1 MRKEIVASGTVFE
14 FRGLK
19 DIKRRRSQEPPL
31 CGRGRPL
38 QLKFLRDQIFSEE
51 RSLKI
56 SIFGMGYVG
65 TVSAGCLAQNGHQVI
80 GVDPVRTKVE
90 LINAGQSPII
100 EAEIGE
106 IIAETVR
113 SGRLRATDNQD
124 EAINQ
129 TELSF
134 VCVGTPSQANGNLD
148 LTYIRRVCEL
158 IGRALRNKTAR
169 HTVVI
174 RSTIL
179 PGTMR
184 DIVIPTIEEN
194 SGKKAG
200 ADFGVCNN
208 PEFLREG
215 SAVMD
220 FNFPPKTVI
229 GEIDRTSGD
238 LLASLYA
245 KLNAPCIRTDL
256 ESAEMVKYVDN
267 SWHALKIGFAN
278 EIGNLCKSFAIDA
291 HAVMNIFCQD
301 KKLNISSA
309 YLTPGFAFGGSCL
322 PKDLRALAY
331 KAKMHDQQ
339 LPIMSAILQS
349 NSLQV
354 FKGLQL
360 ITEKGRKRIGV
371 LGFSFKSGTD
381 DLRES
386 PMIEVIEHLIGK
398 GYDLRIFDRNV
409 SLASLVGANRDFI
422 LNRIPHISRLMVNGI
437 DAVLDHAETVVIGT
451 KDPEFDGVLERLHEG
466 QNLVDFVRITNR
478 RSENGKYDGICW

>member
-1 MRKEIVASGTVFE
+1 
-14 FRGLK
+14 
-19 DIKRRRSQEPPL
+19 
-31 CGRGRPL
+31 
-38 QLKFLRDQIFSEE
+38 
-51 RSLKI
+51 LKI

-65 TVSAGCLAQNGHQVI
+65 TVSAGCMARDGHQVI
-80 GVDPVRTKVE
+80 GVDPVRTKVD

-113 SGRLRATDNQD
+113 TGRLRATENQD

-158 IGRALRNKTAR
+158 IGRALKNKTVR

-184 DIVIPTIEEN
+184 DIVIPTLEEN

-215 SAVMD
+215 SAVKD
-220 FNFPPKTVI
+220 FDSPPKTVI
-229 GEIDRTSGD
+229 GEFDRTSGE
-238 LLASLYA
+238 LLTSLYA
-245 KLNAPCIRTDL
+245 KLEAPFIRTDL
-256 ESAEMVKYVDN
+256 ETAEMVKYVDN

-278 EIGNLCKSFAIDA
+278 EIGNLCKSFGIDA
-291 HAVMNIFCQD
+291 HAVMKIFCED

-309 YLTPGFAFGGSCL
+309 YLMPGFAFGGSCL

-331 KAKMHDQQ
+331 KAKTNDLQ
-339 LPIMSAILQS
+339 LPIMGAILPS
-349 NSLQV
+349 NELQV
-354 FKGLQL
+354 SKGLRL
-360 ITEKGRKRIGV
+360 ITEKGHRRIGV

-409 SLASLVGANRDFI
+409 NLASLVGANRDFI

-437 DAVLDHAETVVIGT
+437 DAVVKHAETVVIGN
-451 KDPEFDGVLERLHEG
+451 KDPEFEGVIERLHEG